1 MWDAPN
7 NRHCAV
13 NAMKPDLGIIEG
25 FYGPTWTWPEREQLV
40 ATLAPAGYDFYLYAP
55 KADPFLRR
63 RWDENHPTDEAAAL
77 AAFSVYCRDRDVRFG
92 IGLSPF
98 EIFNRFDETAKAALA
113 AKLAFLDRIG
123 VVDLA
128 ILFDDMRADT
138 PDLAAVQADIVH
150 WVKARSGADRLLM
163 CPSYY
168 SDDPVLDR
176 VFGQRPAAYLEDLGA
191 MLDPAVDVFWTG
203 AEVCSREITPGHLR
217 RVSDQLRRKPVLWDN
232 YPVNDGDR
240 MSRHLHLRAFTGR
253 PADNAGWL
261 SGHAIN
267 PALQSTLTTI
277 PALTLARSYLEGPGY
292 DYGQAF
298 KQAAVEVLGSE
309 LAELITED
317 LLTLQDAGLA
327 RLSEPRRL
335 ALRKRYAAFAHP
347 GAREIVRWLD
357 GGYQV
362 TDEMVQTQ

>member
-1 MWDAPN
+1 
-7 NRHCAV
+7 
-13 NAMKPDLGIIEG
+13 MKPDLGIIEG
-25 FYGPTWTWPEREQLV
+25 FYGPLWTWAEREQLI

-63 RWDENHPTDEAAAL
+63 RWDERHPAAETAAL
-77 AAFSVYCRDRDVRFG
+77 SAFSAYCRERGVRFG

-98 EIFNRFDETAKAALA
+98 EIFNRFDEAART
-113 AKLAFLDRIG
+113 KLARKLDWLDELG
-123 VVDLA
+123 LDDLA
-128 ILFDDMRADT
+128 ILFDDMRAET
-138 PDLAAVQADIVH
+138 PDLAAVQAEIVH
-150 WVKARSGADRLLM
+150 WVRARSGAGRVLM

-176 VFGQRPAAYLEDLGA
+176 VFGTRPPDYLKNLGA
-191 MLDPAVDVFWTG
+191 LLDPSIDVFWTG
-203 AEVCSREITPGHLR
+203 AEVCAREITPGHLQ
-217 RVSDQLRRKPVLWDN
+217 RVTGELRRKPVLWDN

-253 PADNAGWL
+253 PADNAEWL

-267 PALQSTLTTI
+267 PALQSTLTAI
-277 PALTLARSYLEGPGY
+277 PALTLVRSYREGSAY
-292 DYGQAF
+292 DYGRAF
-298 KQAAVEVLGSE
+298 QKAANEVLGHD
-309 LAELITED
+309 LAKLITDD
-317 LLTLQDAGLA
+317 LLALDDGGLGRLGEA
-327 RLSEPRRL
+327 RRI
-335 ALRKRYAAFAHP
+335 ALRERYTWHDHP